1 MPTAQF
7 LVQWVWGRSL
17 EPASPEGSLVSLTL
31 RIQGLFFENPVFSSP
46 QLTLNTGGG
55 LVPDT
60 AAAIPN
66 GIAATILTSYPR
78 PHSHQQSLPIGQAYH
93 GAFPTAGLIEP
104 HVLFPFLQVMGPKLH
119 EVQDLVKRNRGDAA
133 WPH

>member
-1 MPTAQF
+1 MPTAEF

-17 EPASPEGSLVSLTL
+17 EPASLEGSLVSLTL
-31 RIQGLFFENPVFSSP
+31 RIQGSLFENPVFSSP

-66 GIAATILTSYPR
+66 VIAATILPSCPC
-78 PHSHQQSLPIGQAYH
+78 PHSHQQSLIGQAYH
-93 GAFPTAGLIEP
+93 RAFPTAGLIEP
-104 HVLFPFLQVMGPKLH
+104 HILFPFLQVMGPKLH
-119 EVQDLVKRNRGDAA
+119 EVQDLIKRNRGSTA